1 MNILFLSHTFIGNKY
16 VVGSHHLAKQLAK
29 QGHKVMH
36 IPHPW
41 SLLHELKRGPREAFL
56 SGEIEPNLWQY
67 QIGGWMPSKWHA
79 MGISYSAHSRFLAKK
94 ITEHALDLDIENF
107 DVCFVDD
114 PVFQEAVQQIECEK
128 VVYRP
133 TDIYTE
139 MPNGSAYK
147 AVERQLIQQADHI
160 VATSEAI
167 IKFHH
172 IEGGNVSV
180 MTNGFDYEH
189 FINAPSEPSRKDAT
203 QQKVCLGYVGSLD
216 ARFDA
221 HLLNAAASALPD
233 VEFHIHSPDQQ
244 HSLDLSLE
252 NVHHLGAIDY
262 QALPE
267 KLANYDALI
276 MPFTF
281 TTNNKGRSPM
291 KFFEYAA
298 TNKPMIVPDYFD
310 TVGMPG
316 VFCYQSKE
324 QFIQHIAGLEP
335 NTHFPR
341 DKAQLKQHCWST
353 KASQL
358 LELSN
363 ATQYSRT

>member
-41 SLLHELKRGPREAFL
+41 SQLHQFKRGPREAFL
-56 SGEIEPNLWQY
+56 SGEIEPNLWQF
-67 QIGGWMPSKWHA
+67 QVGGWLPSKWHT
-79 MGISYSAHSRFLAKK
+79 MGFSYASHSRTLAKA
-94 ITEHALDLDIENF
+94 ISQLAEENNIPHF

-114 PVFQEAVQQIECEK
+114 PVFQKAIQHLDCRK
-128 VVYRP
+128 VIYRP

-139 MPNGSAYK
+139 MPKGAAYK
-147 AVERQLIQQADHI
+147 QVEQKLIEQADHV

-167 IKFHH
+167 VKFHQL
-172 IEGGNVSV
+172 NDQQASV
-180 MTNGFDYEH
+180 LNNGFDFNH
-189 FINAPSEPSRKDAT
+189 FANFTLNESDSDSSSIV
-203 QQKVCLGYVGSLD
+203 KVGYVGSLD
-216 ARFDA
+216 ARFDTQ
-221 HLLNAAASALPD
+221 LINSAAKALPD
-233 VEFHIHSPDQQ
+233 VEFCIHSPDLQ
-244 HSLDLSLE
+244 HTLDITLPNLKHKGAVDYEVLPTILS
-252 NVHHLGAIDY
+252 H
-262 QALPE
+262 
-267 KLANYDALI
+267 YDALI

-310 TVGMPG
+310 DAGMPG
-316 VFCYQSKE
+316 VLCYQSPA
-324 QFIQHIAGLEP
+324 QFIERIANLTP
-335 NTHFPR
+335 NTRVER
-341 DKAQLKQHCWST
+341 DKAQLKRHCWST
-353 KASQL
+353 KATQL

-363 ATQYSRT
+363 ALS